1 MSHVLALDPAGI
13 VFRESCWTFLVST
26 KIIKEIEEFLPDI
39 SFSCTI
45 YKGKVLFCSF

>member
-1 MSHVLALDPAGI
+1 MGHVLALDSNGI
-13 VFRESCWTFLVST
+13 GFRESCWIFLVFN

-39 SFSCTI
+39 SFSCII